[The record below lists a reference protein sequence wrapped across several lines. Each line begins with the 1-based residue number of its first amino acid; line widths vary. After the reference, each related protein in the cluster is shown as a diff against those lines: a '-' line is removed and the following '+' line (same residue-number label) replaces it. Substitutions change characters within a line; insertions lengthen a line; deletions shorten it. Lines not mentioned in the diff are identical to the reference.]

1 MMHPA
6 DSERPEALE
15 NKLLLSV
22 YHKGARH
29 LWQREEGCAQKELQH
44 PDGGQTESYSQAEV
58 SGHRPLLVG
67 WWTASNFPPR
77 ECEAPF
83 WARTDSPVWARPL
96 AD

>member
-6 DSERPEALE
+6 DSERPAALE

-44 PDGGQTESYSQAEV
+44 PDGGQTESYSQAEM

-67 WWTASNFPPR
+67 WWTVSNFPPR

-83 WARTDSPVWARPL
+83 WARTDSPV
-96 AD
+96 